1 MEIWHGERG
10 FVEEGNIE
18 EIWKFLEWM
27 VYYCF
32 NGPYSVS
39 LCKYIERDWKNFL
52 CFIKC
57 GVGAGPNSNFGTKNG
72 MVISF

>member
-1 MEIWHGERG
+1 MERG

-32 NGPYSVS
+32 NGPYSVI
-39 LCKYIERDWKNFL
+39 LCKYIERDWKNFV
-52 CFIKC
+52 FH
-57 GVGAGPNSNFGTKNG
+57 
-72 MVISF
+72 